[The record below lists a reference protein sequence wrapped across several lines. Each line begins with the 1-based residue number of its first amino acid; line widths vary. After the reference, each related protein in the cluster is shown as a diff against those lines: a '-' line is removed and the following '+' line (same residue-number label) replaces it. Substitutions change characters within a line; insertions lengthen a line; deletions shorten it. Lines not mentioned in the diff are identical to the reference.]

1 MLLEVKV
8 QPRSNRNTVEVID
21 QGKLRVR
28 VRVTA
33 AAEGGKANQ
42 AVVALLAKKLG
53 VPRSSIT
60 IVRGATSRSK
70 VLEVRG
76 LDHRVV
82 SANMRLQ

>member
-8 QPRSNRNTVEVID
+8 QPRSNRNTVELID
-21 QGKLRVR
+21 QGMLR

-76 LDHRVV
+76 LDHWMV